1 MMQPVGEHAALLYA
15 TLEDLRERGTTPEA
29 LDLEQALPEMLRRGS
44 QVPGGTGAGG
54 PPGAGGLPGPGRG
67 PALCPLPGAP
77 AGVASLPGAGGPAGC
92 RPGPGAPVR
101 GGRGGMVRR
110 AVLPDPSGGGP
121 AGPAPPEQLRQP
133 TGGCRGLGGPG
144 PGGRQRP
151 ALRPGPGPAFGRF
164 QGEIGIKTVESG
176 QNTS

>member
-29 LDLEQALPEMLRRGS
+29 LDLEQALELVREGADLAGLELEAPLELEAYPDRGGVLLFVRSLAPRR
-44 QVPGGTGAGG
+44 VWHPFLELEALLDAARDLG
-54 PPGAGGLPGPGRG
+54 PLCAAAEVVWFGGLCCLTL
-67 PALCPLPGAP
+67 PAEARQARRRLSGF
-77 AGVASLPGAGGPAGC
+77 AS
-92 RPGPGAPVR
+92 
-101 GGRGGMVRR
+101 
-110 AVLPDPSGGGP
+110 
-121 AGPAPPEQLRQP
+121 PPEDA
-133 TGGCRGLGGPG
+133 RGLGGPG

-164 QGEIGIKTVESG
+164 QGEIGIKAVESG

>member
-29 LDLEQALPEMLRRGS
+29 LDLEQALELVREGADLAGLELEAPLELEAYPDRGGVLLFVRSLAPRR
-44 QVPGGTGAGG
+44 VWHPFLELEALLDAARDLG
-54 PPGAGGLPGPGRG
+54 PLCAAAEVVWFGGLCCLTL
-67 PALCPLPGAP
+67 PAEA
-77 AGVASLPGAGGPAGC
+77 
-92 RPGPGAPVR
+92 
-101 GGRGGMVRR
+101 
-110 AVLPDPSGGGP
+110 
-121 AGPAPPEQLRQP
+121 RQARP

-164 QGEIGIKTVESG
+164 QGEISIKAVESG
-176 QNTS
+176 QTTS